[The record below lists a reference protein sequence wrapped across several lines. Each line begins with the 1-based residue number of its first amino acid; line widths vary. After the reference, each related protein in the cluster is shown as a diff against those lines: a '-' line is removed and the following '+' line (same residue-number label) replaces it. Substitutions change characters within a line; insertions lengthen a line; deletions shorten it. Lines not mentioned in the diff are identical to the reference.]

1 MYRLKDIKIRE
12 NISDIEVFKRAIK
25 TYGISESKVKRWRIF
40 NKSIDA
46 RNKADVH
53 FVYTIDIDTDDSK
66 IVSRLTK
73 VDEISFPKITNRRKS
88 KYRPIIVGAGP
99 AGLFAAAGSGNG
111 KAAMGRFCYFF
122 RK

>member
-40 NKSIDA
+40 KKSIDA

-66 IVSRLTK
+66 IISRLTK

-88 KYRPIIVGAGP
+88 KYRPITIGYRLPENLCKKLALVRP
-99 AGLFAAAGSGNG
+99 DFLLL
-111 KAAMGRFCYFF
+111 
-122 RK
+122 